1 VADYAGSVIAETVRR
16 HPPLFS
22 VAALEALKLE
32 CMMQAEQHLKN
43 TMSNA
48 DLEKLKKLSLLT
60 EGPYKAFLYD
70 CDGTLADNMHSHKA
84 AFVKVASTYNI
95 SLDDSIIDELAGWPT
110 VLIAEEIS
118 KRYGITLDPHLF
130 AEQKS
135 TLYKEE
141 FVAGTQPIPFV
152 VEHLKQARARV
163 KIAVVSGGSR
173 ATVSKTL
180 RAIAVDQ
187 YLDALV
193 CAGETERGKPYA
205 DPFLRAA
212 QLLGVKPEEC
222 LVFEDGDPGVQ
233 AAESAGMKWIRIDKI

>member
-1 VADYAGSVIAETVRR
+1 MTNTTEKA
-16 HPPLFS
+16 
-22 VAALEALKLE
+22 KLE
-32 CMMQAEQHLKN
+32 QL
-43 TMSNA
+43 T
-48 DLEKLKKLSLLT
+48 LLC

-84 AFVKVASTYNI
+84 AFVKVADQYNI
-95 SLDDSIIDELAGWPT
+95 ELDDTIIDELAGWPT
-110 VLIAEEIS
+110 PLIAQEIA
-118 KRYGITLDPHLF
+118 KRYNTEIDPLLF

-135 TLYKEE
+135 TLYKNE
-141 FVAGTQPIPFV
+141 FVAQTQPISFM
-152 VEHLKQARARV
+152 VEHLKQACGKV

-180 RAIAVDQ
+180 KVIGVDQ

-193 CAGETERGKPYA
+193 CAGETNRGKPYP

-212 QLLGVKPEEC
+212 ELLGVKPEEC

-233 AAESAGMKWIRIDKI
+233 AAESAGMKWIRVDKI